1 MPDKALDDAL
11 DQKKVTD
18 KQIAYIAGLL
28 EKLGLTLEE
37 CYHKGDY
44 DELTRLDARNLID
57 ALTTS
62 LDEYSSESG
71 TE

>member
-1 MPDKALDDAL
+1 
-11 DQKKVTD
+11 VR
-18 KQIAYIAGLL
+18 
-28 EKLGLTLEE
+28 LGLTLEE

-44 DELTRLDARNLID
+44 DELTRLDDARNLID